1 MSVKEIVICSGLF
14 LWSRLVPGGLSSVA
28 VEEANLV
35 NAVDGVEMLPKPRK
49 ALTIHEIAALA
60 WSSLYGISQVVKEHV
75 TKPTAMAQG
84 RVAHL
89 IEWKGWC
96 KPVEP
101 FSTLESHLTSYRHL
115 SEGEQE
121 ARFAA
126 GVAEQFAIAE
136 AKLRA
141 WSSVDDDDDEPNED
155 LHEEGFSPESELPQ
169 NIQVEG
175 PAPSESPLN
184 TRCSRFHSFEVQLQG
199 HTPEAPASPTLPAY
213 FASEILAA
221 LQGAC
226 APSSPADE
234 DSSSSSSPLASLI
247 ETEYLP
253 EHDGSRE
260 ISAMSLFEVIPLEE
274 KVEEG

>member
-1 MSVKEIVICSGLF
+1 MSVKEMVICGGLF
-14 LWSRLVPGGLSSVA
+14 LWSRLVPGRLSSVA
-28 VEEANLV
+28 VEEV

-96 KPVEP
+96 KPVES
-101 FSTLESHLTSYRHL
+101 FSTLETHLTSYRHL

-136 AKLRA
+136 AKLQA
-141 WSSVDDDDDEPNED
+141 WSSVDDDDPNED
-155 LHEEGFSPESELPQ
+155 LHEEGFSPEDELPQ

-175 PAPSESPLN
+175 PAPSESPLS
-184 TRCSRFHSFEVQLQG
+184 THCSRFHSFEVQLQG
-199 HTPEAPASPTLPAY
+199 HTPETPPSPTLPAY

-226 APSSPADE
+226 DPSSPADE
-234 DSSSSSSPLASLI
+234 DSSSSSSPFESLI

-253 EHDGSRE
+253 EHDGSRK
-260 ISAMSLFEVIPLEE
+260 ISDMSLFEVIPLEE